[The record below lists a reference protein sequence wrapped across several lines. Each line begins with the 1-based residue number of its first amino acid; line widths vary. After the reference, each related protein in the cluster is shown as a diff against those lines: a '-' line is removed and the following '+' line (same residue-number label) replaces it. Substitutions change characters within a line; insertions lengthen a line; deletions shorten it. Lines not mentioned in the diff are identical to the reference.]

1 MSKFPIVSTSTWPY
15 SLNGSP
21 LHVIQGDFYV
31 AKACGQATL
40 DLGDDIGHVTVLN
53 THFFAPGGESGEEWQ
68 RSHRLTQAWELAKL
82 ATVAAERGQHVI
94 VVSWAPST
102 FRRNTETDVLA
113 DDSAV
118 T

>member
-1 MSKFPIVSTSTWPY
+1 MLFSSADSSGALGSGLCILSKFPIVSTSTWPY

-53 THFFAPGGESGEEWQ
+53 THFFAPGGEYGEEWQ
-68 RSHRLTQAWELAKL
+68 RAHRLTQAWELAKL

-94 VVSWAPST
+94 VVSQ
-102 FRRNTETDVLA
+102 E
-113 DDSAV
+113 
-118 T
+118 